1 MHCLKEWEEFQL
13 YGENGLILCVYKLL
27 SKRQM
32 HLLSFQKNEA
42 KRKDDYR
49 FC

>member
-27 SKRQM
+27 PKNTDVAFIFSKK
-32 HLLSFQKNEA
+32 LGP
-42 KRKDDYR
+42 
-49 FC
+49 